1 MLALRALY
9 FLQEADMKATFLAVC
24 ALLFLFTLCLP
35 GGARAFKE
43 TPSIPL
49 KAPTGWKTEVQE
61 GITVMTPGDV
71 GKDKVYV
78 VMITPLKDKAGSLTE
93 VFKTGEKLI
102 AEVGVFKAAGE
113 AKQAETEGGWSYK
126 FALGTVDKQGN
137 AFLAQVMALKKGD
150 VGAVVLVLTD
160 SVVTMEKYADAFG
173 AMVRDL
179 GVKAAKPVAPTSGK
193 ADLQYTTPPGWTTKQ
208 VNGFLT
214 LQKVRLGNSVQTLLI
229 LPSEPLKGSLRE
241 AFRSYWKAYVSDH
254 YETTIAPLPMVARLH
269 SGYACAYDADISAK
283 YKGARVKA
291 ALYLIAQGGRVV
303 PILSSVDAFVSEPG
317 EDIEQLLQSARI
329 PGASAAKVPL
339 FSAPEIA
346 GDWGTTSSTMAD
358 YVNYRGDYAGDAS
371 ITTAYGFTLASNGT
385 FKTVFIGLTG
395 TVRIRERDEGKWKVE
410 DGDLILQGKETRK
423 FDILGYGSD
432 SKVGRY
438 LVLGNY
444 ANIKEK
450 VNFANPRGLY
460 GGKWLK
466 SK

>member
-1 MLALRALY
+1 
-9 FLQEADMKATFLAVC
+9 MKATFLAVC
-24 ALLFLFTLCLP
+24 TLLIFFTLCLP
-35 GGARAFKE
+35 AGAWASKE
-43 TPSIPL
+43 TPNIPL
-49 KAPTGWKTEVQE
+49 KAPTGWKTEVQD
-61 GITVMTPGDV
+61 GITVMTPDDV

-78 VMITPLKDKAGSLTE
+78 VMITPLKDKAGSMAE

-102 AEVGVFKAAGE
+102 AEVGVFKSVGE

-137 AFLAQVMALKKGD
+137 AFLAQIMALKKGD

-160 SVVTMEKYADAFG
+160 SVATMEKYAEAFG

-179 GVKAAKPVAPTSGK
+179 GVKPVVSASGK
-193 ADLQYTTPPGWTTKQ
+193 VDLQYAVPPGWETKQ

-214 LQKVRLGNSVQTLLI
+214 LQKAQMGNLIHTLLI

-241 AFRSYWKAYVSDH
+241 AFLKYWKAYVSDH
-254 YETTIAPLPMVARLH
+254 YETTIAPLPMITRLR
-269 SGYACAYDADISAK
+269 SGYACACDADISAR

-303 PILSSVDAFVSEPG
+303 PILSSVDARVSETG
-317 EDIEQLLQSARI
+317 EDIDQFLQSARI
-329 PGASAAKVPL
+329 PGASAAKVPF
-339 FSAPEIA
+339 FSAADIA
-346 GDWGTTSSTMAD
+346 GDWSSTSSSMAD

-385 FKTVFIGLTG
+385 FKTVFVGLTRY
-395 TVRIRERDEGKWKVE
+395 VRLRERDEGKWKVE
-410 DGDLILQGKETRK
+410 DSDLILQGKETRK

-432 SKVGRY
+432 PIVGRY
-438 LVLGNY
+438 LLLGNY
-444 ANIKEK
+444 ANMKEK
-450 VNFANPRGLY
+450 INFANPRSF